1 MIPNHG
7 KFGNKPCLNTIKFRV
22 TEMPKTESKHNSN
35 IKLSMDRINL
45 LTGNLKISQN
55 KGGRKDEDED
65 EEKFAYGLVGKSEI
79 SKKN

>member
-45 LTGNLKISQN
+45 LTGNLKNIP
-55 KGGRKDEDED
+55 E
-65 EEKFAYGLVGKSEI
+65 
-79 SKKN
+79 

>member
-1 MIPNHG
+1 M
-7 KFGNKPCLNTIKFRV
+7 NTIKFRV

-55 KGGRKDEDED
+55 KGGRKDEDE
-65 EEKFAYGLVGKSEI
+65 EKFAYGLVGKSEI